1 MSVKQGSVMEGIF
14 AMYCAGLLIDPNH
27 GKSHDDIKTFIDA
40 LRLDTTLGK
49 LETDNSLS
57 VDYFNTFPTDN
68 KQGPARKFKGVTVV
82 NGTKAKQMITASPT
96 KSNEIKKEIKNSD
109 NYFET
114 LNVDRIQDFS
124 QVKLKVRVK
133 EAETGALYGSNLS
146 KLNKIIDDEI
156 EKTKKLKKRLTGN
169 VKNYVDIKNK
179 MLTLIKS
186 KHTTFFKTLTT
197 KKINFIQNSQSD
209 VVVWTVD
216 ADGIAGE
223 TSGGEIKQDVTID
236 ITANGKKLVHE
247 TLNFSLKSDSVSIH
261 GGGLYDGIADMYDMF
276 KGFVSA
282 SDIQKTKT
290 WLDKIEGK
298 GSDAVIRKDA
308 LNALWRFLGS
318 NIPTQPDYRL
328 SERFWDILEKRLYG
342 TGYQGNIQVLEMKKN
357 EIREIDKPNF
367 ERLRRTGIKLSP
379 KWIPNKKS
387 TEATPGTIFIVPT
400 YPNGNKVEKDIS
412 GNGDK
417 SLYKMRIQYEWT
429 KQMVGGKEVRLK
441 KHEGGISA
449 PLKAFVE
456 LGGAKSIIHDENWN
470 TFVNE
475 GLIGDIPLLK

>member
-27 GKSHDDIKTFIDA
+27 GKSHGDIESFINE
-40 LRLDTTLGK
+40 LRVDTTLGK
-49 LETDNSLS
+49 LEKDNSLS

-68 KQGPARKFKGVTVV
+68 KQGPSRRFKGVSVV
-82 NGTKAKQMITASPT
+82 TGTKAKQMITASPT

-114 LNVDRIQDFS
+114 LNVQGIQDFS
-124 QVKLKVRVK
+124 QVELKVRVK

-146 KLNKIIDDEI
+146 KLNKIIDDEVK
-156 EKTKKLKKRLTGN
+156 KTKKLSGN
-169 VKNYVDIKNK
+169 VKNYVDIKKK
-179 MLTLIKS
+179 MLTLIES
-186 KHTTFFKTLTT
+186 KHTSFFKTLTT
-197 KKINFIQNSQSD
+197 KKINFIKNSKSD
-209 VVVWTVD
+209 IVKWTVD

-223 TSGGEIKQDVTID
+223 VSKGEIKQDVTID

-261 GGGLYDGIADMYDMF
+261 GGGLYDGIADIYDMF

-282 SDIQKTKT
+282 SDVQKTKT
-290 WLDKIEGK
+290 WLAKINGEE
-298 GSDAVIRKDA
+298 SDAILRKDA

-318 NIPTQPDYRL
+318 NIPSQPDYKL

-367 ERLRRTGIKLSP
+367 ERLRRTGIKLSA
-379 KWIPNKKS
+379 KWIPNKS
-387 TEATPGTIFIVPT
+387 PSEATPGSIFIVPT
-400 YPNGNKVEKDIS
+400 YPNGNKVEMSI
-412 GNGDK
+412 GGRGDK
-417 SLYKMRIQYEWT
+417 SMYKMRISYEWI
-429 KQMVGGKEVRLK
+429 KQTIGGVKKRYKKE
-441 KHEGGISA
+441 EGGVSS
-449 PLKAFVE
+449 PLKAFIE
-456 LGGAKSIIHDENWN
+456 LGGADSIIHDENW
-470 TFVNE
+470 TRFVKE
-475 GLIGDIPLLK
+475 GLIGAAPLLK